1 MKNTMTPTNNVE
13 RFKNSEAARRAAEAG
28 MDVDDLV
35 AELAE
40 SVPSWRPTPPDWA
53 DSPETFMAE
62 YDADGQILCSNWHDV
77 GGVEVGGVPDIHV
90 EVVQS
95 VRTTPGDV
103 TTGPFAVETDPVGVY
118 LTVGNDDA
126 VLTPDEAT
134 QLAGLL
140 LNAAGFAV
148 NARTLEDFRAESASA
163 AAVSVEWRKHY
174 GTREEA
180 LLREVLASI
189 EGWGVVSS
197 DVDLDALADAV
208 LLRDEG
214 GWYCG
219 ASAAEFWGAVARFT
233 TAKLEVEA

>member
-13 RFKNSEAARRAAEAG
+13 RFKNSEAARQAARAG
-28 MDVDDLV
+28 MDVDALV

-40 SVPSWRPTPPDWA
+40 SVPSWRPTPPEWA

-62 YDADGQILCSNWHDV
+62 YDVDGQILCTNTHTV
-77 GGVEVGGVPDIHV
+77 GRVEVGGVPDIHV

-118 LTVGNDDA
+118 LTVGNYDA

-140 LNAAGFAV
+140 LNAAGFAIETRSREEWLA
-148 NARTLEDFRAESASA
+148 AREEWFASA
-163 AAVSVEWRKHY
+163 AEPPVEWRKKY
-174 GTREEA
+174 ATREEA
-180 LLREVLASI
+180 LLREVLAAI
-189 EGWGVVSS
+189 VAW
-197 DVDLDALADAV
+197 DVDVARVNLDALGDAV
-208 LLRDEG
+208 LEWDEG
-214 GWYCG
+214 FWVCS
-219 ASAAEFWGAVARFT
+219 ASAAEFWGAVVRCT
-233 TAKLEVEA
+233 EVEA